1 MALTEHKHYKG
12 RTKKVVSSRL
22 QPSKN
27 FEAEI
32 NKELQLL
39 FAILALKLRT
49 GYTQDRPAQAVSFGY
64 SQDNANH

>member
-1 MALTEHKHYKG
+1 
-12 RTKKVVSSRL
+12 L